1 MKFSGKKGFVV
12 GKLSS
17 YFLNGVIVLVP
28 IAITLFVVLQVLHFT
43 EWIVG
48 RFLPN
53 GLHFPG
59 VALLVM
65 LAGIVLIGRLST
77 NWFLQRVLAWG
88 EKLLNQIPGVKFI
101 YNSVKQLSS
110 AMLESKSLLKYPVL
124 VPFPHAGARALGFIT
139 SDLAECFAEKL
150 PEEHLCVFVPM
161 SLNMTA
167 GFNIL
172 VPKKDVVLLDV
183 TSESALQYVL
193 TAGAIMPKRA
203 DAND

>member
-1 MKFSGKKGFVV
+1 MT
-12 GKLSS
+12 KLST

-28 IAITLFVVLQVLHFT
+28 IAITLFVVNHVFGFT

-53 GLHFPG
+53 GMHFPG
-59 VALLVM
+59 MALLVM
-65 LAGIVLIGRLST
+65 LVGIVLIGRLST
-77 NWFLQRVLAWG
+77 HWFLQRLLAWG
-88 EKLLNQIPGVKFI
+88 EKLLNRIPGVKFV

-110 AMLESKSLLKYPVL
+110 AMLDSKSLLKQPVL
-124 VPFPHAGARALGFIT
+124 VPFPHPGVKALGFIT
-139 SDLAECFAEKL
+139 SDVADSLSQKL
-150 PEEHLCVFVPM
+150 QGEHLCVFVPM

-172 VPKKDVVLLDV
+172 VPREDVVLLDV

-193 TAGAIMPKRA
+193 TAGAIMPKNA
-203 DAND
+203 AV

>member
-1 MKFSGKKGFVV
+1 MT
-12 GKLSS
+12 KLST

-28 IAITLFVVLQVLHFT
+28 IAITMFVVNYVFGFT

-53 GLHFPG
+53 GMHFPG
-59 VALLVM
+59 MALLVM
-65 LAGIVLIGRLST
+65 TAGIILIGRLST
-77 NWFLQRVLAWG
+77 HWFLQRLLAWG
-88 EKLLNQIPGVKFI
+88 EKLLNRIPGVKFV

-110 AMLESKSLLKYPVL
+110 AMLDSKSLLKQPVL
-124 VPFPHAGARALGFIT
+124 VPFPHPGVRALGFVT
-139 SDLAECFAEKL
+139 SDIADSMADKL
-150 PEEHLCVFVPM
+150 PGEHLCVFVPM

-172 VPKKDVVLLDV
+172 VPREEVVMLDV

-193 TAGAIMPKRA
+193 TAGAIMPKNA
-203 DAND
+203 AV